1 MASKKPNNDSKIVTG
16 VIIGGVIG
24 VSALAIYLAT
34 RNGQAPLNRI
44 GETIARVGE
53 IFEEHDIEQP
63 AALKMA
69 GKKIHKNENTIVEV
83 LDWVATGLD
92 LWKKIKN

>member
-1 MASKKPNNDSKIVTG
+1 MASKKHNNESKIVTG

-44 GETIARVGE
+44 GETISRVGD
-53 IFEEHDIEQP
+53 ILDEHDIEQP
-63 AALKMA
+63 AALRVA
-69 GKKIHKNENTIVEV
+69 GKKIHKNENTITEV

-92 LWKKIKN
+92 LWKKLKH